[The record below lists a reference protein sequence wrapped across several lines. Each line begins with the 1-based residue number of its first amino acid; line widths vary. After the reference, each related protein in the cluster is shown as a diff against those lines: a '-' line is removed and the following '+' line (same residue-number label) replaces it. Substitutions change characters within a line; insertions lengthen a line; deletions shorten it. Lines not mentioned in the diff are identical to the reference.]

1 MPQSPPQPETIA
13 RLFDA
18 VYPSFAMLAG
28 MELDLFTPL
37 KDGPLTGEQLAG
49 AIGVQAIKLKP
60 LLYALVVA
68 GLLTAED
75 DLFSN
80 TVEADHY
87 LVRGRPAYLGGL
99 QDLTSS
105 NWNRMLRAAET
116 FRAGGPQAK
125 LDYHAPSQD
134 EMVALFRGLYPG
146 AVADAHKLMKHFD
159 FSTFDSLLDVG
170 GGSGALAIAIAQA
183 NPHLRATVL
192 ELPSV
197 APITRRFIDEAN
209 ISDRVAIFA
218 SDAIHDSLRG
228 SYDVVV
234 ARHVTQVLS
243 EKDSRALLSNLA
255 TVLKPGGMI
264 HLVGWILDDSRM
276 SPENIVGYNLV
287 LLTAYQDGQ
296 AYTEQEYHEWLAEA
310 GFAAFERV
318 VLPDG
323 ASILTAHK
331 PE

>member
-37 KDGPLTGEQLAG
+37 KDGPLTGEQLAD

-68 GLLTAED
+68 GLLTVEY

-80 TVEADHY
+80 TAEADHY

-99 QDLTSS
+99 QDLTSN
-105 NWNRMLRAAET
+105 NWRRMLRAAET
-116 FRAGGPQAK
+116 VRAGGPQAK
-125 LDYHAPSQD
+125 LDYHTTSQND
-134 EMVALFRGLYPG
+134 LVALFRGLYPA
-146 AVADAHKLMKHFD
+146 AVADAHKLMKRFD

-183 NPHLRATVL
+183 NPHLKATVL

-197 APITRRFIDEAN
+197 APITRQFIDEAN

-218 SDAIHDSLRG
+218 SDAIHDSPHG

-255 TVLKPGGMI
+255 MVLKPGGMI
-264 HLVGWILDDSRM
+264 HLIGWILDDSRM
-276 SPENIVGYNLV
+276 TPENIVGYNLI

-310 GFAAFERV
+310 GFTAFERV
-318 VLPDG
+318 VFPDG